1 MTYRH
6 DDTTYTNAHMG
17 EGKADLTSNILNALE
32 REVKRRRRERIV
44 ETIGSVLITA
54 ILGLMFAW
62 VGINWVT
69 GCGETF
75 ITYTGERIAG
85 ECVLMPWRD

>member
-1 MTYRH
+1 MTHRH
-6 DDTTYTNAHMG
+6 DDDNIYPNVQTQTRELLKRFDAAPRTPTRTT
-17 EGKADLTSNILNALE
+17 
-32 REVKRRRRERIV
+32 VV
-44 ETIGSVLITA
+44 ETIGSVLIAA

-75 ITYTGERIAG
+75 ITYTGERIHG
-85 ECVLMPWRD
+85 ECVFMPWRD

>member
-17 EGKADLTSNILNALE
+17 EGKADIVLKALE
-32 REVKRRRRERIV
+32 REIKRRRRERIV

>member
-1 MTYRH
+1 MCQITGDTHMTYRH
-6 DDTTYTNAHMG
+6 DDDTN
-17 EGKADLTSNILNALE
+17 L
-32 REVKRRRRERIV
+32 RQRVV
-44 ETIGSVLITA
+44 ETIGNILIAA

-75 ITYTGERIAG
+75 ITYTGERIHG
-85 ECVLMPWRD
+85 ECVFMPWRD

>member
-1 MTYRH
+1 MTHRH
-6 DDTTYTNAHMG
+6 DDDNIYPNVQTQTRELLKRFDAAPRTPTRTT
-17 EGKADLTSNILNALE
+17 
-32 REVKRRRRERIV
+32 VV
-44 ETIGSVLITA
+44 ETIGNILIAA

-75 ITYTGERIAG
+75 ITYTGERIHG
-85 ECVLMPWRD
+85 ECVFMPWRD

>member
-6 DDTTYTNAHMG
+6 DDNTYTNAHMG
-17 EGKADLTSNILNALE
+17 EGKADIVLKALE
-32 REVKRRRRERIV
+32 REIKQRRRERIV
-44 ETIGSVLITA
+44 ETIGSVLIAA
-54 ILGLMFAW
+54 ILGLMLAW

-75 ITYTGERIAG
+75 ITYTGERIHG
-85 ECVLMPWRD
+85 ECVFMPWRD